1 MLNLSPSDNAV
12 DVADSF
18 SLSELR
24 YRRLFEAAR
33 DGILIVDPLTRKI
46 VDINPFLLEFLGY
59 TYGEIVGKEL
69 YEIGLLKDEATSQIA
84 FNELLLNGYI
94 RYEDLPLLTKDG
106 RKVDVEFV
114 SNIYQ
119 EGDRQIIQCNVRDIA
134 ARKSADAA
142 LRQSEER
149 FKLVARAVSEVIWDW
164 NLVTGSL
171 WWSDNFMTTFGYVVG
186 ETQPDRASW
195 KGRIHPDDLSRIVK
209 GVDAAIAT
217 GAASWTAEYRFR
229 LRDGI
234 YAVVQDR
241 GYILRN
247 ETGMGLRMVGGIRDL
262 TESRKAQVH
271 SERAQRMESIGTLAG
286 GIAHDLNNVLT
297 PVMMSIELLKIDSI
311 DAAQRRT
318 ILDTIQVSC
327 RRGAD
332 LVRQVLNFS
341 RGLEGERSPIQLVSQ
356 IQELKAIICESF
368 PRNITIT
375 SKATDD
381 LWPITGDSTQIH
393 QVLLNLALN
402 ARDAM
407 PLGGILTISA
417 SNVSLDPKV
426 VGSSSESSAG
436 RHVLLRISDTGAG
449 ITPDN
454 CEHIFEP
461 FFTTKRVG
469 EGTGFGLAIVH
480 TIVKSHGGFITVES
494 DFGHGTSFNV
504 YLPADPALRTAAS
517 LPPYAS
523 DTPRGHGELILVVD
537 DELAICDMTKRT
549 LEAFGYRVITAANGA
564 EAVAIYIEKSQEI
577 ALVLTD
583 MMMPVM
589 DGAAAVQEFRR
600 INPSV
605 KIVAVSGL
613 NLIGDTKT
621 MVNRFLPKPYL
632 ALELVQLVSE
642 VLDPQSALI

>member
-1 MLNLSPSDNAV
+1 MLNLSPHEGTV
-12 DVADSF
+12 EIADSF

-59 TYGEIVGKEL
+59 TYSEIIGKEL
-69 YEIGLLKDEATSQIA
+69 YQIGLLKDEATSQAA
-84 FNELLLNGYI
+84 FSELLQYGYV

-114 SNIYQ
+114 SNLYP

-134 ARKSADAA
+134 ARKRADAA

-164 NLVTGSL
+164 NLVTGSM

-209 GVDAAIAT
+209 GVDEAIAT

-234 YAVVQDR
+234 YAIVQDR
-241 GYILRN
+241 GFILRN
-247 ETGMGLRMVGGIRDL
+247 EAGVGLRMVGGIRDL
-262 TESRKAQVH
+262 TESKKAQIH

-297 PVMMSIELLKIDSI
+297 PVMMSIELLKIDSVTGP
-311 DAAQRRT
+311 QRRT

-332 LVRQVLNFS
+332 LVRQVLNFA
-341 RGLEGERSPIQLVSQ
+341 RGLDGARTPIRLAQQ
-356 IQELKAIICESF
+356 IKEIKAIICESF
-368 PRNITIT
+368 PKNITIA
-375 SKATDD
+375 SKVPDD

-407 PLGGILTISA
+407 PLGGTLTIAA
-417 SNVSLDPKV
+417 SNVALDPKD
-426 VGSSSESSAG
+426 VGSSSQTSAG
-436 RHVLLRISDTGAG
+436 RHVLLKVSDTGAG

-454 CEHIFEP
+454 CERIFEP
-461 FFTTKRVG
+461 FFTTKKVG

-494 DFGHGTSFNV
+494 DLGHGTSFNV
-504 YLPADPALRTAAS
+504 YLPADSAIRTPAS
-517 LPPYAS
+517 LPPYVS
-523 DTPRGHGELILVVD
+523 NTPRGHGELILVVD
-537 DELAICDMTKRT
+537 DESAICEMTKRT
-549 LEAFGYRVITAANGA
+549 LEAFGYSVITAANGA
-564 EAVAIYIEKSQEI
+564 EAVAIYVEKSKEI

-589 DGAAAVQEFRR
+589 DGAAAIQEFKR

-605 KIVAVSGL
+605 KLVAVSGL
-613 NLIGDTKT
+613 NLMGDTKS

-632 ALELVQLVSE
+632 ALELVQLVGE
-642 VLDPQSALI
+642 VLDPQAAPI